1 MYDRCLY
8 FNTNHLSRVVGKI
21 WKEAF
26 DELGLAPSHAYLL
39 RLVLEKPGLLQRE
52 IADELHLEKSTIT
65 RFVDKMFAEGYLV
78 RKASVSG
85 SKNEQ
90 CIFPTAKA
98 RKIKGRLNSIGDELY
113 QHMQQTL
120 KKDDLL
126 QLVDS
131 IRITTQKL

>member
-1 MYDRCLY
+1 MFDRCLY

-39 RLVLEKPGLLQRE
+39 RLVLDKPGLSQRE
-52 IADELHLEKSTIT
+52 IAAELHLEKSTIT
-65 RFVDKMFAEGYLV
+65 RFVDKMFAEGYLL
-78 RKASVSG
+78 RKASISG

-98 RKIKGRLNSIGDELY
+98 TKLKGRLNSIGDELY
-113 QHMQQTL
+113 KRMQQAL
-120 KKDDLL
+120 KKGDLQ

-131 IRITTQKL
+131 IRIATQKL